1 MHASAVRAVLTSPTR
16 PRAGVA
22 AQETPVF
29 QTVFILVW
37 NTVLFG
43 LCAGLM
49 LVPVVLSVCGGGV
62 HKSNAIK
69 LLHLI
74 EDGATTASKG
84 GRPHG
89 SDAAGPATSEPSS
102 IRRRSIPMA

>member
-1 MHASAVRAVLTSPTR
+1 MLAR
-16 PRAGVA
+16 A

-69 LLHLI
+69 LLHII

-84 GRPHG
+84 GRSHSSHG
-89 SDAAGPATSEPSS
+89 SDAAGPASSEPFV
-102 IRRRSIPMA
+102 RRQSIPMA